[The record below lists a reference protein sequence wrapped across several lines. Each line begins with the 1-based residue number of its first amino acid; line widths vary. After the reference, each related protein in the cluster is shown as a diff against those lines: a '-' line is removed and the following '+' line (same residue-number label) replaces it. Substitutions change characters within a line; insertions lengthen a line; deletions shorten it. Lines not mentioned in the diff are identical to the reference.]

1 MTENVLEIRDLRLG
15 LTRPPRTALLH
26 GVDLT
31 VARGERVG
39 LVGESGSGKSLLS
52 LTTMGLQPAA
62 VSVTGGSVT
71 VGGTQV
77 VGARE
82 RELDALRGARMA
94 MIYQDPMSS
103 LNPVRTVGWQIAETL
118 RVHAGLNGPTARRR
132 AVDLLGAV
140 GVRDPRRSVDA
151 YPHEFSGG
159 MRQRVMIA
167 MAISCEPELLLADE
181 PTTALDVTTQARI
194 IELLD
199 ALVAERG
206 MGVVFVTHDLAV
218 AAGFCDRIAVMRHGR
233 IVEEGPAGSLLRAPQ
248 DPYTRALLES
258 ICTFETDPD
267 QPLLSAASLDAWQL
281 TTAKG
286 GGR

>member
-1 MTENVLEIRDLRLG
+1 MTQNVLEIRDLRLALARG
-15 LTRPPRTALLH
+15 ARTTLLH

-31 VARGERVG
+31 VGRGERVG

-52 LTTMGLQPAA
+52 LTTMGLQPGAIA
-62 VSVTGGSVT
+62 VTGGSVR
-71 VGGTQV
+71 VAGTEV
-77 VGARE
+77 VGATE
-82 RELDALRGARMA
+82 RDLDRLRGRTMA

-103 LNPVRTVGWQIAETL
+103 LNPVRTVGQQIAEVL
-118 RVHAGLNGPTARRR
+118 RVHEGLNRPTAHRR

-167 MAISCEPELLLADE
+167 MAISCEPDLLLADE

-194 IELLD
+194 VELLD
-199 ALVAERG
+199 ALVTERG

-218 AAGFCDRIAVMRHGR
+218 AAGFCDRIAVMRDGR
-233 IVEEGPAGSLLRAPQ
+233 IVEEGPAGTLLRSPQ
-248 DPYTRALLES
+248 DPYTQALLES

-267 QPLLSAASLDAWQL
+267 QPLLSAASLAAWQQ
-281 TTAKG
+281 TTAKD